1 MQVNDLEKKRILDE
15 GMLTRTIIE
24 NEVAL
29 KKCQLYS
36 EMAGDPT
43 VKSFFAE
50 QAKGLEDVMG
60 YIKKGLSD
68 LA

>member
-1 MQVNDLEKKRILDE
+1 MQVNDTEKKRILDE

-29 KKCQLYS
+29 RKCQLYS
-36 EMAGDPT
+36 ELAGDPT
-43 VKSFFAE
+43 IKAFFKE
-50 QAKGLEDVMG
+50 QAKGLEDVMSFV
-60 YIKKGLSD
+60 KKGLAD

>member
-1 MQVNDLEKKRILDE
+1 MQVNDSEKKKILDE

-43 VKSFFAE
+43 IKAFFSD

-60 YIKKGLSD
+60 FVKKGLAD

>member
-1 MQVNDLEKKRILDE
+1 MQVNDTEKKRILDE

-29 KKCQLYS
+29 RKCQLYS
-36 EMAGDPT
+36 ELAGDLT
-43 VKSFFAE
+43 IKAFFKE
-50 QAKGLEDVMG
+50 QAKGLEDVMSFV
-60 YIKKGLSD
+60 KKGLAD